1 MTSEEIKEKYS
12 MSGILERYGFKPNRA
27 GFICCPFHREKTPSM
42 KIYTKS
48 FYCFGCG
55 KHGDIFDFVAGM
67 ENCNFSDALR
77 SLGGIEDNSRKAK
90 FAEYKRRK
98 AREKATRIAQ
108 NERNKKICIV
118 DRQDKL
124 RAKLSKLEPLS
135 DEWAN
140 CYRELLQVTTERAEL
155 SKEEDVYEYAY
166 TYVTSALYQDFYSK
180 GAG

>member
-1 MTSEEIKEKYS
+1 
-12 MSGILERYGFKPNRA
+12 
-27 GFICCPFHREKTPSM
+27 M
-42 KIYTKS
+42 KIYAKS

-55 KHGDIFDFVAGM
+55 KHGDIFDFVADM
-67 ENCNFSDALR
+67 ENCNFSEAYR
-77 SLGGIEDNSRKAK
+77 SLGGVEDNSRKAK
-90 FAEYKRRK
+90 FAEYRRRK
-98 AREKATRIAQ
+98 AREKAVRIAQ
-108 NERNKKICIV
+108 DERNKLSSIF

-140 CYRELLQVTTERAEL
+140 CYRELLQVAVERAEL
-155 SKEEDVYEYAY
+155 GKEEDVYEYAY